1 MINNLNF
8 LLQLEE
14 IIQERIDN
22 PSDGSYTSQL
32 VTAGDKRVAQKVGEE
47 AVELAL
53 AAVAGPKEEQLNE
66 AADLV
71 FHLLVLLR
79 SKGLSLGDVAER
91 LRQRHTERD
100 HSRVT

>member
-1 MINNLNF
+1 MTNNINF

-14 IIQERIDN
+14 IIQERLDS
-22 PSDGSYTSQL
+22 PSAVSYTSQL
-32 VTAGDKRVAQKVGEE
+32 VMAGDKRVAQKVGEE

-53 AAVAGPKEEQLNE
+53 AAVAGTAEEQLNE

-91 LRQRHTERD
+91 LNQRHTDADRE
-100 HSRVT
+100 